1 MSYKI
6 ILDLINKSKMPNCV
20 LIYGI
25 EEFLIDKIVKLTKK
39 MYIDENYEDMNYEE
53 FENLENNF
61 DSFKQF
67 VSTFPFMTNKK
78 LCIIKNSSFLTSTGS
93 LNKKEEEITLDF
105 IDKGYDSY
113 IIIFLIKGG
122 KPDLRKKAVKKLK
135 NGNCIFEINKLN
147 EAELSKYILEEFKRN
162 KIDISLSDA
171 DYIAN
176 NSGYLEYESN
186 ISLYEINNEVNKL
199 LSYSMESKRIQRED
213 IDNLMVKSIES
224 NIFKLVDNICEGNKD
239 KGFEV
244 LEEMLL
250 NNTSEQYIIHM
261 IVRQYRMIYQYVL
274 LKTKN
279 YNFNEIM
286 KKMKI
291 KKFVASKLEKQSKK
305 LTLNQIEK
313 YMVKFIEIDRKI
325 KVGEI
330 DKRIGIELITN
341 GIIK

>member
-6 ILDLINKSKMPNCV
+6 ILDLINKSKIPNCV

-39 MYIDENYEDMNYEE
+39 MYIDENYEDMNYGE

-61 DSFKQF
+61 DGFKQF
-67 VSTFPFMTNKK
+67 ISTFPFMTNKK

-93 LNKKEEEITLDF
+93 LNKKEEEITLDY
-105 IDKGYDSY
+105 IDKEYDSC

-122 KPDLRKKAVKKLK
+122 KPDLRKKAVKRLK
-135 NGNCIFEINKLN
+135 SRNCIFEINKLN

-186 ISLYEINNEVNKL
+186 ISLYEINNEINKL
-199 LSYSMESKRIQRED
+199 LSYSIESKRIQRED

-261 IVRQYRMIYQYVL
+261 IVRQYRMIYQYML

-279 YNFNEIM
+279 YNFNDIM

-305 LTLNQIEK
+305 LTLKQIEK